1 MSSTFAGFSP
11 GGFDLNKS
19 FTEYKFD
26 VPSFGTGVDAGGLTG
41 FSPGGF
47 DLDLGRYTNF
57 LGGGGSS
64 IPSFQAGVDA
74 GGLTGLVGSSGVAGK
89 FKGLFDGLFGGDDD
103 TRQALGIANTLGNYG
118 IQAANINNMAAEVAA
133 ENAQNSLLTDYNL
146 QRIGKGDRQRF
157 NTNRLGRQENL
168 MAVVPSAIAN
178 ATYNTKNPNV
188 GAAIGAQL
196 AGMLG

>member
-1 MSSTFAGFSP
+1 MSSTFGQSAAGFSP
-11 GGFDLNKS
+11 GGFDLN
-19 FTEYKFD
+19 
-26 VPSFGTGVDAGGLTG
+26 
-41 FSPGGF
+41 
-47 DLDLGRYTNF
+47 LGRNF
-57 LGGGGSS
+57 FDGGGSS
-64 IPSFQAGVDA
+64 IPSFQTGVDA
-74 GGLTGLVGSSGVAGK
+74 GGLAGLVGSSGVAGK

-103 TRQALGIANTLGNYG
+103 DVTFGQALGLATLQGNLG
-118 IQAANINNMAAEVAA
+118 IEAANRNSQAAEVAA
-133 ENAQNSLLTDYNL
+133 LNAQNSLLTDYNL

-168 MAVVPSAIAN
+168 MAVVPTAIAN